1 MTLAAEAW
9 EPVLLGGLIP
19 LLGAGAIF
27 LLIWHAV
34 RAKPEEQ
41 NQQPDDEP

>member
-1 MTLAAEAW
+1 MTFATEAW

-19 LLGAGAIF
+19 LLGAGAVF
-27 LLIWHAV
+27 LLIWYAV

-41 NQQPDDEP
+41 DQDNEP